1 MANNTA
7 ISNEE
12 VIAALL
18 QHGTIREA
26 AEVLKITPRTIY
38 DRMNDPEFRAEYTE
52 AKNDILRSAAYVV
65 NRKLAEAI
73 NTVAEIM
80 EDKEVNPAVRLQ
92 AAQTIFANAEKFA
105 SRLNEG
111 EAKSYEI
118 ANPDPLMQAY

>member
-18 QHGTIREA
+18 QHGTIKEA

-38 DRMNDPEFRAEYTE
+38 DRMNDAKFREEYNE
-52 AKNDILRSAAYVV
+52 MKNDILRSAANNV
-65 NRKLAEAI
+65 NGKLAEAI

-80 EDKEVNPAVRLQ
+80 SDKEVNPAVRPQ
-92 AAQTIFANAEKFA
+92 AAQAIFSNAEKFT

-118 ANPDPLMQAY
+118 AHPDPLTELF